1 MDLSVITRGAGDDPD
16 HSHLKPEKPMDGFQ
30 NPGVGVTSGPQKD
43 HVEGVVIV
51 IRRRDECW

>member
-1 MDLSVITRGAGDDPD
+1 MSVITRGAGDDPD

-30 NPGVGVTSGPQKD
+30 NPGVGVTSGPQRD